1 MNTVEYL
8 GRCACNKY
16 CRAGKFSINREAI
29 HFALIGRVDGCLHT
43 CGLAALCKEDLDI
56 RFAIISY
63 LEEQGKE
70 QEREA

>member
-8 GRCACNKY
+8 GRCACNKH
-16 CRAGKFSINREAI
+16 CRAGKFAINGEAV
-29 HFALIGRVDGCLHT
+29 HYAHIGRVDGYLYT
-43 CGLAALCKEDLDI
+43 CSMAELCKEDLDI